1 MDDFNL
7 SGKTAVVCGLWEGIG
22 EQTSLIL
29 ARHGAEVL
37 VVEADEKLA
46 GPTVEA
52 IERDGGRARLLCH
65 DPACAD
71 GIAAAFGHIAEDHPR
86 LDILVNTSNRGHYGA
101 LLEITEADLDAMIQ
115 ANVKSVFHA
124 TRAAL
129 PLMLEGGGA
138 IVNVASVFAMVAM
151 KHRFAYLLTK
161 GALVS
166 MMRSVAADYAEKNV
180 RCNCVCPGRIDT
192 AFGREWVNENFPG
205 REEETLR
212 EMAEF
217 HPLGRMGRPEEVAAL
232 ILYLCSD
239 EAAFVTGQAY
249 PIDGGA
255 TAVTKDAGQPLRR

>member
-1 MDDFNL
+1 MRDFNL

-29 ARHGAEVL
+29 ARHGAEVI
-37 VVEADEKLA
+37 VVEADAKLA
-46 GPTVEA
+46 GTTVEA
-52 IERDGGRARLLCH
+52 IERDGGRARLLCQ

-71 GIAAAFGHIAEDHPR
+71 GIAAAFGQVAKDHHR
-86 LDILVNTSNRGHYGA
+86 LDILVNTANRGHQGT
-101 LLEITEADLDAMIQ
+101 LLDITEADLDTMIQ

-138 IVNVASVFAMVAM
+138 IVSVASVFAMVAM
-151 KHRFAYLLTK
+151 KQRFAYLLTK

-166 MMRSVAADYAEKNV
+166 MTRSIAADYAEMNV

-192 AFGREWVNENFPG
+192 AFGRDWVHANFPG
-205 REEETLR
+205 RERETRR
-212 EMAEF
+212 ELAAF

-239 EAAFVTGQAY
+239 EGAFVTGQAY
-249 PIDGGA
+249 PIDGGV